1 MHSFDYFQICQWH
14 WSNSLNE
21 AFQWAAESNRT
32 LRQDYFKLKH
42 PFSKTATVQNLL
54 SFFGPSKWNKLPESP
69 KKCILKHLSSMFSRN
84 FEAISN
90 IRPQYCEYNQS

>member
-1 MHSFDYFQICQWH
+1 MHSFDHFQICQRH

-21 AFQWAAESNRT
+21 AFQWAPESNKT
-32 LRQDYFKLKH
+32 LRNDYLELKH
-42 PFSKTATVQNLL
+42 PFSKTTAVQN
-54 SFFGPSKWNKLPESP
+54 SPFFFGPSKWNKLPESP

-90 IRPQYCEYNQS
+90 IFIRPQYCE